1 VKHERKSGVLLH
13 ITSLPGNYS
22 SGSFGEEAR
31 AFVDLISEAGFSYW
45 QTLPF
50 CMPDRYHSPYASYGA
65 FSGNPNFIDLPAL
78 FEDGLLTRDELRSA
92 VQTTPYLA
100 EFDRL
105 SETRIPLLRRA
116 AKRFD
121 GRETLDR
128 FLSENPRIADFSAFM
143 ARREYHG
150 GAPWSTWK
158 DDLYDE
164 NAFYEWAFIQYR
176 FYKDFE
182 GLKSY
187 AKKKNVL
194 LMGDLP
200 IYVAH
205 ESADVYAEREIFQ
218 LRPDGMPRR
227 VAGVPPDAFSEDG
240 QLWGNPLYDW
250 GEMQKDGYR
259 FFCDRMRHLLSMF
272 DGVRLDHFRGFE
284 SYFSIPAEDRTAR
297 NGKWVKG
304 PGRKLVAALREI
316 AGDRLVVAED
326 LGVATAAVENLVQYS
341 GFAGMRVLQFG
352 FESDGDSVHKP
363 YAYSENTVAYT
374 GTHDNNTLLG
384 YLFEASPDI
393 RTRMGKYFGVAGDDI
408 AALHTAAV
416 REVFASHSKLCILP
430 IQDILCF
437 GADTRMNTPGRAEG
451 NWGYRVTEAQL
462 ASIDR
467 GAFCELNKT
476 YGR

>member
-1 VKHERKSGVLLH
+1 MKHERKSGVLLH

-31 AFVDLISEAGFSYW
+31 AFVDLISEAGFSFW

-65 FSGNPNFIDLPAL
+65 FSGNPNFIDLPKL

-100 EFDRL
+100 EFERL

-116 AKRFD
+116 AKRF
-121 GRETLDR
+121 GEREALDA
-128 FLSENPRIADFSAFM
+128 FLTENPRIADFCAFM
-143 ARREYHG
+143 AKREHHG
-150 GAPWSTWK
+150 GSPWTEWQ
-158 DDLYDE
+158 DDCYNTD
-164 NAFYEWAFIQYR
+164 AFYEWAFIQYR
-176 FYKDFE
+176 FYADFK
-182 GLKSY
+182 GLKEY
-187 AKKKNVL
+187 AAKKNIH

-205 ESADVYAEREIFQ
+205 DSADVYTERGIFQ
-218 LRPDGMPRR
+218 LLPDGKPRR
-227 VAGVPPDAFSEDG
+227 VAGVPPDAFAEDG

-259 FFCDRMRHLLSMF
+259 FFCDRMRHTLSLF

-284 SYFSIPAEDRTAR
+284 SYFSIPAEDTTAR

-304 PGRKLVAALREI
+304 PGRRLVSALRDI

-326 LGVATAAVENLVQYS
+326 LGVATPAVENLVAYS

-352 FESDGDSVHKP
+352 FEGDGDSVHKP
-363 YAYSENTVAYT
+363 YRYGENTVAYT

-384 YLFEASPDI
+384 YLFEASPEI
-393 RTRMGKYFGVAGDDI
+393 RVRMGKYFGVSGDDI
-408 AALHTAAV
+408 AALHAAAI
-416 REVFASHSKLCILP
+416 REVFASHSKICILP
-430 IQDILCF
+430 LQDILCF

-467 GAFCELNKT
+467 KAFYELNKT

>member
-1 VKHERKSGVLLH
+1 MKHERKSGVLLH

-31 AFVDLISEAGFSYW
+31 AFVDLLSEAGFSYW

-65 FSGNPNFIDLPAL
+65 FSGNPNFIDLPTL
-78 FEDGLLTRDELRSA
+78 FEDGLLTREELRSL
-92 VQTTPYLA
+92 VQKTPYLV
-100 EFDRL
+100 EFERL
-105 SETRIPLLRRA
+105 SETRIPILRA
-116 AKRFD
+116 AARRFGD
-121 GRETLDR
+121 RKTLDD
-128 FLSENPRIADFSAFM
+128 FLSERPRVADFCAFM
-143 ARREYHG
+143 ARKDYH
-150 GAPWSTWK
+150 AQLPWTAWQ

-164 NAFYEWAFIQYR
+164 NVFYEWAFIQYR
-176 FYKDFE
+176 FYKDFD
-182 GLKSY
+182 GLKTY
-187 AKKKNVL
+187 AAKKNIR

-205 ESADVYAEREIFQ
+205 DSADVYTERSAFQ
-218 LRPDGMPRR
+218 LMPNGMPRR

-240 QLWGNPLYDW
+240 QKWGNPLYDW
-250 GEMQKDGYR
+250 TEMQKDGYR
-259 FFCDRMRHLLSMF
+259 FFCDRMRHALSMF

-284 SYFSIPAEDRTAR
+284 SYFSIPAEDTTAK
-297 NGKWVKG
+297 NGKWLKG
-304 PGRKLVAALREI
+304 PGRKLVSELRKI

-326 LGVATAAVENLVQYS
+326 LGVTTAAVEDLVRYS

-352 FESDGDSVHKP
+352 FEGDGHSVHKP

-384 YLFEASPDI
+384 YLFEASPAV
-393 RTRMGKYFGVAGDDI
+393 RARMGRYFGVASDNI
-408 AALHTAAV
+408 AALHFEAV
-416 REVFASHSKLCILP
+416 REVFASHSTLCILP
-430 IQDILCF
+430 IQDVLCF

-467 GAFCELNKT
+467 GAFYELNKI

>member
-1 VKHERKSGVLLH
+1 MKHERKSGVLLH

-31 AFVDLISEAGFSYW
+31 AFVDLLSEAGFSYW

-78 FEDGLLTRDELRSA
+78 FEDGLLTREELRSL
-92 VQTTPYLA
+92 VQKTPYLV
-100 EFDRL
+100 EFERL
-105 SETRIPLLRRA
+105 SETRIPILRRA
-116 AKRFD
+116 ASRF
-121 GRETLDR
+121 GNREKLDE
-128 FLSENPRIADFSAFM
+128 FLSEYPRVADFCAFM
-143 ARREYHG
+143 ARKDYHG
-150 GAPWSTWK
+150 QLPWTAWQ

-164 NAFYEWAFIQYR
+164 SVFYEWAFIQYR
-176 FYKDFE
+176 FYQDFAA
-182 GLKSY
+182 LKSY
-187 AKKKNVL
+187 AEKKNVR

-205 ESADVYAEREIFQ
+205 DSADVYTDRLAFQ
-218 LRPDGMPRR
+218 LMPNGMPQR

-240 QLWGNPLYDW
+240 QKWGNPLYDW
-250 GEMQKDGYR
+250 AEMKKDGYR
-259 FFCDRMRHLLSMF
+259 FFCDRMRHALSMF

-284 SYFSIPAEDRTAR
+284 SYFSIPAEDATAK

-304 PGRKLVAALREI
+304 PGRKLVSELKRI

-326 LGVATAAVENLVQYS
+326 LGVTTAAVEDLVRYS

-352 FESDGDSVHKP
+352 FEGDGDSVHKP
-363 YAYSENTVAYT
+363 YAYSENAVAYT

-384 YLFEASPDI
+384 YLFEASPEV
-393 RTRMGKYFGVAGDDI
+393 RARMGRYFGVAGDNI
-408 AALHTAAV
+408 AALHFAAV

-430 IQDILCF
+430 LQDVLCF

-462 ASIDR
+462 SSIDR
-467 GAFCELNKT
+467 GAFYELNRI